1 MEKSNT
7 RLKEDRMKD
16 LLIRTVKTF
25 IEAFL
30 GVLIP
35 EIALLL
41 QGNLPEDWCPVVVP
55 IICAALAAG
64 ITAAWNAYLGRKK
77 EGAE

>member
-1 MEKSNT
+1 
-7 RLKEDRMKD
+7 MKD
-16 LLIRTVKTF
+16 VLIRTIKTF

-41 QGNLPEDWCPVVVP
+41 QGNLPEDWCPVVLP
-55 IICAALAAG
+55 ILCAALAAG
-64 ITAAWNAYLGRKK
+64 ITAVWNAYLGRKK
-77 EGAE
+77 EGGEG

>member
-1 MEKSNT
+1 
-7 RLKEDRMKD
+7 MKD
-16 LLIRTVKTF
+16 VLIRTIKTF

-35 EIALLL
+35 EIALIL
-41 QGNLPEDWCPVVVP
+41 QGNLPEDWCPVVLP

-64 ITAAWNAYLGRKK
+64 ITAAWNAYLGRNKD
-77 EGAE
+77 GDQG

>member
-1 MEKSNT
+1 
-7 RLKEDRMKD
+7 MKD
-16 LLIRTVKTF
+16 VLIRTLKTF

-35 EIALLL
+35 EIALIL
-41 QGNLPEDWCPVVVP
+41 QGNLPEDWCPVVLP
-55 IICAALAAG
+55 ILCAALAAG

-77 EGAE
+77 EGGEG